1 MKKAIIVEYN
11 FMTRII
17 VDEEQENIKGI
28 VALSKQK
35 IQDKIDNDEL
45 GENLG
50 EWYED
55 LECPYEPPMLSN
67 DEIIEHLYSDFE
79 ANKESIAHMLLGVLQ
94 SESTSK
100 VYWDA
105 YFRGATGQDLERA
118 EKGIIY
124 KG

>member
-17 VDEEQENIKGI
+17 VEEGQENIKGI

-79 ANKESIAHMLLGVLQ
+79 ANKESISYMLLEVLQ

-105 YFRGATGQDLERA
+105 YFKGATGQDLERA

>member
-11 FMTRII
+11 FMTRIVI
-17 VDEEQENIKGI
+17 EEDQENVNDI
-28 VALSKQK
+28 VALTKQK
-35 IQDKIDNDEL
+35 IQDKIDNEEL
-45 GENLG
+45 ADNLV
-50 EWYED
+50 EWYDDE
-55 LECPYEPPMLSN
+55 EMPYEPPMLSN
-67 DEIIEHLYSDFE
+67 DEIIEHLCSDFE
-79 ANKESIAHMLLGVLQ
+79 ANKESISHMLLGALQ

>member
-17 VDEEQENIKGI
+17 VEEGQENIKGI

-79 ANKESIAHMLLGVLQ
+79 ANKETISYMLLEVLQ

>member
-79 ANKESIAHMLLGVLQ
+79 ANKESISYMLLEVLQ

>member
-17 VDEEQENIKGI
+17 VEEGQETFNNL

-35 IQDKIDNDEL
+35 IQDKLDNNEL
-45 GENLG
+45 GDNLS
-50 EWYED
+50 EWYDDE
-55 LECPYEPPMLSN
+55 EMPYEPPMLSN

-79 ANKESIAHMLLGVLQ
+79 ANKESISHMLLGVLQ
-94 SESTSK
+94 GESTSK

-124 KG
+124 KE

>member
-79 ANKESIAHMLLGVLQ
+79 ANKESISYMLLEVLQ
-94 SESTSK
+94 SENTSK

>member
-17 VDEEQENIKGI
+17 VEEGQENIKGI

-79 ANKESIAHMLLGVLQ
+79 ANKESISYMLLEVLQ

>member
-17 VDEEQENIKGI
+17 VEEGQENIKGI

-79 ANKESIAHMLLGVLQ
+79 ANKESISHMLLGVLQ
-94 SESTSK
+94 SESTSR

>member
-17 VDEEQENIKGI
+17 VEEGQENIKGI

-79 ANKESIAHMLLGVLQ
+79 ANKESISHMLLGVLQ
-94 SESTSK
+94 GKSTSK